1 MTTPRRT
8 LLHRAADP
16 DGFRRGIAA
25 LVAERQPLAVRD
37 SFVVVPT
44 RAAADQLRRTLEHL
58 AWTSGAAALCLP
70 LIGTR
75 ADLLD
80 ALTARLRQPP
90 PSLSAFAREVIL
102 GRAAREARAR
112 GFEPPFAVRP
122 GLVAEML
129 ALYDALRRQRRT
141 VARFEEFLTDELTA
155 SDDRG
160 AERLLTQTRFL
171 AEAFRGYDAG
181 VAASGQYDEHGRRER
196 LLAEPAD
203 RPITQVI
210 VTVTDRIADPAGLWP
225 ADIDLLTRLPGLQR
239 IDVIATEARLT
250 GGWLERVFEELP
262 GIEERAVPAGG
273 AGRPICLVPSADEWL
288 FTSRDR
294 EEELAAFA
302 RRLKAERRTGRIG
315 EDTSVALVVR
325 RPLPYLYLARDVL
338 GRAGIPYETRDTLP
352 LAAEPFAAA
361 LDVLFEWVAGGFT
374 RAGTLAVLRSPHFR
388 FTDGDA
394 PLEGR
399 ALVALDR
406 ALADARYLGDA
417 ERLATLVATWSA
429 LPERRRHEHAR
440 RAVPAAR
447 VAAAAAAAL
456 LPMATPRTVPE
467 HIATLTAFLDR
478 YLRPLPDDDVLAERE
493 ARVRAAVLGA
503 CRSLAAAYDAFDA
516 EASLDVAVVSA
527 AVRRWL
533 GAQTFAPATGDGGVQ
548 IVDAATAPYGI
559 YDEIQIV
566 GLIDADWPERERRS
580 IFYPA
585 FLLQSL
591 AWPEERKRLEGA
603 RAAFVDLLSL
613 ARRRFALSTVTLE
626 DDAVVEPSAF
636 LHEVRALAPPRQV
649 APVDHATRVF
659 PWEALALAPAVP
671 EAFTGR
677 AGEWAR
683 LREGRTPGSDPAFHG
698 EAGPWTLPRVSVSR
712 LERYLDCPF
721 KFYASQVLGL
731 DEPLDDDD
739 GRTPLERGLFLHEL
753 FERFFAAWKASGQ
766 GSITAA
772 LLPSAHEL
780 FDAIAAP
787 ALATLPAGEAAIE
800 RLRLYGT
807 AGSPGIARRV
817 LAMEAERGGVVVD
830 RLLEF
835 ELDGA
840 FTFTAADGRT
850 RLLRLRG
857 KVDRIDLLSDGTFH
871 LIDYKTRRVP
881 DLKRALQLPI
891 YSVCVEQSLAG
902 HLGRNWRIGEASY
915 LSYEGPAAVTNLT
928 KKAADLPARLAEAQG
943 QLLDL
948 LDGIGAGHFPP
959 QPAERSLCATC
970 AYAAVC
976 RKDYV
981 AVEVVRW
988 LRGNCPWPSTAR
1000 PSRPCQRRS
1009 CATATPASTRS
1020 IRRST
1025 WPSKPR
1031 PAPARPRCWSIAT

>member
-1 MTTPRRT
+1 MSTPRQTR
-8 LLHRAADP
+8 LHRAADP

-25 LVAERQPLAVRD
+25 LVADRQPFAVRD
-37 SFVVVPT
+37 TFVVVPT
-44 RAAADQLRRTLEHL
+44 RAAADELRRTLEHL
-58 AWTSGAAALCLP
+58 AWAAGEQALCLP
-70 LIGTR
+70 HIGTR
-75 ADLLD
+75 GDLLD
-80 ALTARLRQPP
+80 ALAARLRHPP
-90 PSLSAFAREVIL
+90 PRLSAFAREVIL
-102 GRAAREARAR
+102 GRAARDARAR
-112 GFEPPFAVRP
+112 GFEPPFVVRP

-160 AERLLTQTRFL
+160 AERLLAQTRFL

-181 VAASGQYDEHGRRER
+181 VAASGQYDEHGLREH
-196 LLAEPAD
+196 LLAEVPD
-203 RPITQVI
+203 RPLTQVI

-225 ADIDLLTRLPGLQR
+225 ADIDLLTRLPELQR
-239 IDVIATEARLT
+239 IDVIAPEARLT

-262 GIEERAVPAGG
+262 GIEEHTVPPGVE
-273 AGRPICLVPSADEWL
+273 GRPVCLVPSADAWL

-302 RRLKAERRTGRIG
+302 RRLKAERRAGRLG
-315 EDTSVALVVR
+315 DDARVALVVR

-361 LDVLFEWVAGGFT
+361 LDVLFDWVAGGFT
-374 RAGTLAVLRSPHFR
+374 RAATLAVLRSPHFQ
-388 FTDGDA
+388 FTGDGV
-394 PLEGR
+394 PLSGST
-399 ALVALDR
+399 LVALDR

-417 ERLATLVATWSA
+417 ERLAALVDTWSA

-440 RAVPAAR
+440 RALPAAR
-447 VAAAAAAAL
+447 VAAAAAALL
-456 LPMATPRTVPE
+456 LPMATPRPATE
-467 HIATLTAFLDR
+467 HITTLTAFLER
-478 YLRPLPDDDVLAERE
+478 YLRPLREGDVLVERE
-493 ARVRAAVLGA
+493 ARVRAAVIGA
-503 CRSLAAAYDAFDA
+503 CRSLAEAYGAFDA
-516 EASLDVAVVSA
+516 DAALEVAIVAA

-533 GAQTFAPATGDGGVQ
+533 GAQTFAPATGEGGVQ

-591 AWPEERKRLEGA
+591 AWPEERKRLDGA
-603 RAAFVDLLSL
+603 RAAFVDLLAL
-613 ARRRFALSTVTLE
+613 ARRRFALSAVTLE

-649 APVDHATRVF
+649 APVDDTTRIF
-659 PWEALALAPAVP
+659 PWEALVLDPPAPGAL
-671 EAFTGR
+671 TGR
-677 AGEWAR
+677 AAEWAG
-683 LREGRTPGSDPAFHG
+683 LRQARAPGTDPVFHG
-698 EAGPWTLPRVSVSR
+698 EAGPWILPRVSVSR

-721 KFYASQVLGL
+721 KFYASQVLRL
-731 DEPLDDDD
+731 DEPPEDDD

-753 FERFFAAWKASGQ
+753 FEKFFAAWQAAGHA
-766 GSITAA
+766 SITAG
-772 LLPSAHEL
+772 LLPVAHEL
-780 FDAIAAP
+780 FDTIAAP
-787 ALATLPAGEAAIE
+787 ALATLPPGEAAIE
-800 RLRLYGT
+800 RLRLFGT

-817 LAMEAERGGVVVD
+817 LAMEVERGGVVVD
-830 RLLEF
+830 RLLEY

-871 LIDYKTRRVP
+871 LIDYKTRNVP

-902 HLGRNWRIGEASY
+902 HRGRNWRIGEASY
-915 LSYEGPAAVTNLT
+915 LSYEGPAAVTALT
-928 KKAADLPARLAEAQG
+928 KKPADLPARLAEAQG
-943 QLLDL
+943 QLLDV
-948 LDGIGAGHFPP
+948 LDGIASGHFPP
-959 QPAERSLCATC
+959 QPAERSLCAVC

-981 AVEVVRW
+981 SDEPVAAALAAVPDVEGVD
-988 LRGNCPWPSTAR
+988 G
-1000 PSRPCQRRS
+1000 
-1009 CATATPASTRS
+1009 
-1020 IRRST
+1020 
-1025 WPSKPR
+1025 
-1031 PAPARPRCWSIAT
+1031 

>member
-1 MTTPRRT
+1 VTTPRQT

-25 LVAERQPLAVRD
+25 LVAERQPFAVRD
-37 SFVVVPT
+37 TFVIVPT
-44 RAAADQLRRTLEHL
+44 RAAADELRRTLESL
-58 AWTSGAAALCLP
+58 AWSSGVAALCLP

-80 ALTARLRQPP
+80 ALAARLRVLPP
-90 PSLSAFAREVIL
+90 RLSAFAREVIL
-102 GRAAREARAR
+102 GRAARAARAR
-112 GFEPPFAVRP
+112 GLEPPFAVRP

-129 ALYDALRRQRRT
+129 GLYDALRRQRRT
-141 VARFEEFLTDELTA
+141 VARFEEFLTDELAA

-160 AERLLTQTRFL
+160 AERLLAQTRFL

-181 VAASGQYDEHGRRER
+181 VAASGQYDEHGLREH
-196 LLAEPAD
+196 LLAEVPE
-203 RPITQVI
+203 RPIAQVI
-210 VTVTDRIADPAGLWP
+210 LTVTDRIADPAGLWP

-262 GIEERAVPAGG
+262 GIEEHRVPGG
-273 AGRPICLVPSADEWL
+273 VESRPLCLVPSADEWL

-302 RRLKAERRTGRIG
+302 RRLKAERRAGRIG
-315 EDTSVALVVR
+315 ADARVALVVR

-361 LDVLFEWVAGGFT
+361 LDVLLEWVIGGFT
-374 RAGTLAVLRSPHFR
+374 RAATLAVLRSPHLQFSDHGA
-388 FTDGDA
+388 TLDGS
-394 PLEGR
+394 

-417 ERLATLVATWSA
+417 ERLAALVEAWSA

-440 RAVPAAR
+440 RALPAAR
-447 VAAAAAAAL
+447 VAAAAARAL
-456 LPMATPRTVPE
+456 LPMATPRPVTE

-478 YLRPLPDDDVLAERE
+478 YLRPLQDGGLLDESE
-493 ARVRAAVLGA
+493 ARVRAAVVGA
-503 CRSLAAAYDAFDA
+503 CRSLAEAYGAFDA
-516 EASLDVAVVSA
+516 EAALDVSVVAA

-533 GAQTFAPATGDGGVQ
+533 GAQTFAPATGAGGVQ

-649 APVDHATRVF
+649 APAEAATRVF
-659 PWEALALAPAVP
+659 PWEALVFDPPVPDALA
-671 EAFTGR
+671 GR

-683 LREGRTPGSDPAFHG
+683 MRQARTPGTDPRFHG
-698 EAGPWTLPRVSVSR
+698 AAGPWTLPRISVSR

-721 KFYASQVLGL
+721 KFYTSQVLSL
-731 DEPLDDDD
+731 EEPPQDDDA
-739 GRTPLERGLFLHEL
+739 RTPLERGLFLHEL
-753 FERFFAAWKASGQ
+753 FERFFAAWQAAGHAA
-766 GSITAA
+766 ITVA
-772 LLPSAHEL
+772 LLPVAHEMFAAL
-780 FDAIAAP
+780 AAP
-787 ALATLPAGEAAIE
+787 ALAALPPGEAAIE
-800 RLRLYGT
+800 RLRLFGA

-817 LAMEAERGGVVVD
+817 LSMEVERGGVVVD

-840 FTFTAADGRT
+840 FTFTAGDGRART
-850 RLLRLRG
+850 LRLRG
-857 KVDRIDLLSDGTFH
+857 KVDRIDLLGDGTFH
-871 LIDYKTRRVP
+871 LIDYKTRTVP

-891 YSVCVEQSLAG
+891 YSVCVAQSLDG
-902 HLGRNWRIGEASY
+902 HLGRSWRLGAASY
-915 LSYEGPAAVTNLT
+915 LSYEGPVSVTPLT
-928 KKAADLPARLAEAQG
+928 KKSADLPTRLAEAQG
-943 QLLDL
+943 QLLDV
-948 LDGIGAGHFPP
+948 LDGIASGHFPA
-959 QPAERSLCATC
+959 QPAERSLCAVC
-970 AYAAVC
+970 AFAPVC

-981 AVEVVRW
+981 TAELTAVAAA
-988 LRGNCPWPSTAR
+988 AR
-1000 PSRPCQRRS
+1000 
-1009 CATATPASTRS
+1009 AGPAND
-1020 IRRST
+1020 
-1025 WPSKPR
+1025 
-1031 PAPARPRCWSIAT
+1031 APGAEDVDG

>member
-1 MTTPRRT
+1 MITSRQT

-16 DGFRRGIAA
+16 DGFHRGIAA
-25 LVAERQPLAVRD
+25 LVAERQPLGVRD
-37 SFVVVPT
+37 TFVVVPT

-80 ALTARLRQPP
+80 ALAARLRHPP
-90 PSLSAFAREVIL
+90 PRLSAFAREVIL
-102 GRAAREARAR
+102 GRAARAARA
-112 GFEPPFAVRP
+112 GGYEPPFAVRP

-160 AERLLTQTRFL
+160 AERLLAQTRFL
-171 AEAFRGYDAG
+171 AEAFRGYDAD
-181 VAASGQYDEHGRRER
+181 VAASGQYDEHGLREH
-196 LLAEPAD
+196 LLAEVPD
-203 RPITQVI
+203 RPITQVM

-250 GGWLERVFEELP
+250 GGWLERVLEELP
-262 GIEERAVPAGG
+262 GIEERTVPAGV
-273 AGRPICLVPSADEWL
+273 AGRPVCLVPSADAWL

-302 RRLKAERRTGRIG
+302 RRLKAERRAGRID
-315 EDTSVALVVR
+315 ETTRVALVVR

-361 LDVLFEWVAGGFT
+361 LDLLFEWVAGGFT
-374 RAGTLAVLRSPHFR
+374 RPATLAVLRSPHFR
-388 FTDGDA
+388 FTADGT
-394 PLEGR
+394 PLDGS
-399 ALVALDR
+399 AVVALDR

-417 ERLATLVATWSA
+417 ERLAALVAAWSA

-447 VAAAAAAAL
+447 VAAEAATAL
-456 LPMATPRTVPE
+456 LPMATPRPVTE
-467 HIATLTAFLDR
+467 HIATLMAFLDR
-478 YLRPLPDDDVLAERE
+478 YLRPWPEGDGVGERE

-503 CRSLAAAYDAFDA
+503 CRSLAEAYGAFDA
-516 EASLDVAVVSA
+516 EAALDVGVVSA

-603 RAAFVDLLSL
+603 RAAFIDLLGL
-613 ARRRFALSTVTLE
+613 ARHRFALSTVTLE

-649 APVDHATRVF
+649 APVDEATRVF
-659 PWEALALAPAVP
+659 PWEALALEPAAIESVP
-671 EAFTGR
+671 GS

-683 LREGRTPGSDPAFHG
+683 LREARAPGSDPVFHG
-698 EAGPWTLPRVSVSR
+698 QAGPWTLPRVSVSR

-721 KFYASQVLGL
+721 KFYASQVLSL
-731 DEPLDDDD
+731 DEPPEDDD

-753 FERFFAAWKASGQ
+753 FERFFAAWKGAGRA
-766 GSITAA
+766 SITAA
-772 LLPSAHEL
+772 LLPAAHEL
-780 FDAIAAP
+780 FAAIAAP
-787 ALATLPAGEAAIE
+787 ALATLPPGEAAIE
-800 RLRLYGT
+800 RLRLFGT

-817 LAMEAERGGVVVD
+817 LAMEVERGGVVVD
-830 RLLEF
+830 RLLEY

-840 FTFTAADGRT
+840 FTFAAADGRT
-850 RLLRLRG
+850 RRLRLRG
-857 KVDRIDLLSDGTFH
+857 KVDRIDLLGDGTFH

-902 HLGRNWRIGEASY
+902 YLGRHWRIGEASY
-915 LSYEGPAAVTNLT
+915 LSYEGPAAITNLT
-928 KKAADLPARLAEAQG
+928 KKAADLPARLAEAQT

-948 LDGIGAGHFPP
+948 LDGIAAGHFPP

-981 AVEVVRW
+981 AAEAAD
-988 LRGNCPWPSTAR
+988 G
-1000 PSRPCQRRS
+1000 
-1009 CATATPASTRS
+1009 
-1020 IRRST
+1020 
-1025 WPSKPR
+1025 
-1031 PAPARPRCWSIAT
+1031 